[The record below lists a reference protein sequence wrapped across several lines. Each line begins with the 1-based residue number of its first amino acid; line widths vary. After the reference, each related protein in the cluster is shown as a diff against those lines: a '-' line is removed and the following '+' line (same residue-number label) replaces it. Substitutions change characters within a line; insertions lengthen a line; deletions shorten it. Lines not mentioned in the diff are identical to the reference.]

1 MRRVFWRRFDWV
13 LLGLVLILSGFGI
26 LMIASALSGN
36 QVLAMWPWRQA
47 GFLAVGLV
55 LLFITAG
62 VDYRLLASI
71 TYPLY
76 GVLLLALVVITVIG
90 TVAGGAQRW
99 LTLGELFLQPSE
111 LIKLGVILV
120 LAQYLSSH
128 EERMEKLDT
137 PLVGVLLLV
146 PAVVL
151 IYLQPNLGTAL
162 VLLVIG
168 GVMLLVSGLRWRH
181 TVLMSGAAVAA
192 AVPAWRYVLQDYMK
206 DRVLMFLDPSK
217 VSAADRYN
225 VEQAMISIGSGGWLG
240 RGLFR
245 GSQSQLHFLRVRHT
259 DFIFSVTAEELGFV
273 GGLLLIVLFA
283 LLLLRLLRIASLA
296 RDTYGRLIVS
306 GVAAMILFQV
316 IINIGMNLSLMPV
329 TGIPLPFI
337 SYGGSSLVVALAG
350 IGLLLS
356 ISRHDPDASI
366 PRKTRAAFDYSRW
379 DRRPRISSPRR
390 RE

>member
-13 LLGLVLILSGFGI
+13 LLGLVLLLSGFGV
-26 LMIASALSGN
+26 LMIASALAGN
-36 QVLAMWPWRQA
+36 QVLATWPWRQA
-47 GFLAVGLV
+47 GFLAAGLG
-55 LLFITAG
+55 LLFVAAM

-76 GVLLLALVVITVIG
+76 AVLLLALVVIAVIG

-111 LIKLGVILV
+111 LIKLAVILA
-120 LAQYLSSH
+120 LAQFLAAR
-128 EERMEKLDT
+128 EERMKKLGT
-137 PLVGVLLLV
+137 PLGALILLA

-151 IYLQPNLGTAL
+151 IYLQPNLGTSL

-168 GVMLLVSGLRWRH
+168 GVMLLVSGLQWRH
-181 TVLMSGAAVAA
+181 IALMGVAAVAA
-192 AVPAWRYVLQDYMK
+192 AIAAWRYLLQDYMK
-206 DRVLMFLDPSK
+206 DRVLMFLDPSA

-273 GGLLLIVLFA
+273 GGVLLIVLFA

-296 RDTYGRLIVS
+296 RDAYGRLIVS
-306 GVAAMILFQV
+306 GVTAMILFQV
-316 IINIGMNLSLMPV
+316 IINVGMNLSLMPV
-329 TGIPLPFI
+329 TGIPLPFV
-337 SYGGSSLVVALAG
+337 SYGGSTLWTTLIG
-350 IGLLLS
+350 IGLAES
-356 ISRHDPDASI
+356 VAMRYKKIE
-366 PRKTRAAFDYSRW
+366 F
-379 DRRPRISSPRR
+379 
-390 RE
+390 E